1 MKLAYQD
8 LDWAP
13 LIEPNG
19 IQAVE
24 RQPAE
29 IDEPRLQQLYDH
41 WNEARGDSPWLLRA
55 DLRPE
60 SCPTTLPHLALVE
73 RRRSHKPSLYIR
85 LTGEEITNP
94 TFGFVKGAFVENLTP
109 DWYRDHLVAS
119 YRRAFTDGEARF
131 ELVRVVHS
139 YRVILYRRLTLPLS
153 QFGRSVDQLLVAT
166 IRTRRLADFILAG
179 RELS

>member
-19 IQAVE
+19 VQAVE
-24 RQPAE
+24 WQLAD

-41 WNEARGDSPWLLRA
+41 WNRARGDQPWLRRA
-55 DLRPE
+55 DRRPE
-60 SCPTTLPHLALVE
+60 SFPMVLPHVAVVE
-73 RRRSHKPSLYIR
+73 HRRSHKPSLYVR

-94 TFGFVKGAFVENLTP
+94 SFGFVKGAFVEELRP

-119 YRRAFTDGEARF
+119 YRRAFSDGEPRF

-153 QFGRSVDQLLVAT
+153 QFGHSVDQLLVAT

-179 RELS
+179 RELG